1 MAPRI
6 SLALI
11 LHNHQPVGNFGWV
24 IEHVYT
30 QAYEPM
36 IAALERHPRIR
47 VGLHYSG
54 PLIGWLRE
62 NRPEALERI
71 RGLVDRE
78 QVEILGGAYYEPI
91 LVALPERD
99 RQGQL
104 ELMRE
109 EIGRLFGRKP
119 AGAWLA
125 ERVWESSLPS
135 DLGRAGYRY
144 TVLDDN
150 HLRGASVRPE
160 ATWGTYTTD
169 DQGQMLTVFG
179 TEQGLRY
186 RIPFRD
192 VDELIDYLRDHAT
205 EDGSRVGIMGDDG
218 EKFGSWPGTYEH
230 CWGQG
235 QWVERC
241 FAAIEANAD
250 WLTTVRPADW
260 IGSQPPLGRIYIP
273 AASYLEMTEWAL
285 PPDEQNVF
293 VDLIEAARELDRPE
307 ARFLQGG
314 LWRNFQA
321 RYREINDLHKQM
333 LRVSRKV
340 ATLADGRARGR
351 AIDHLYQGQSN
362 DCYWHGLF
370 GGIYLVHMRMATLA
384 HLIAAEDI
392 ADRVGGVAGRPPG
405 NDGATNEAVVFGDLD
420 LDCHGDALLRSDAQ
434 VVTVD
439 LAEGAGIGSWDLRAS
454 RVALAAVMRRR
465 PEAYHE
471 RLRAHERAVARAE
484 PGEPGRTQTIHEI
497 VASKEPGLSER
508 IVYDWHERRGGLV
521 HLLPAAEWR
530 LSARDVSAVRY
541 TELGDFADR
550 AFEVVESDA
559 RSLTVRR
566 EGHLH
571 VEGGPH
577 RLLLTKRMALGGDRL
592 SPSLRLDLTVEN
604 ISGVPVEFELALEWG
619 FNLMGGGG
627 NPSAYYELQAARFD
641 GETDGEGDS
650 RDATEPGAPGE
661 SGTRR
666 WRHDSVADE
675 TVDAIPDTEQGRLA
689 FGNEDSGVRI
699 EAAATPSARV
709 SWFPIETVS
718 NSESG
723 FERIY
728 QGSSLVFRWPVAIEA
743 GGRYASG
750 VRFQVHQTRDL
761 DAEEERG
768 EGGRS
773 GTRAR
778 DAAGSAAD
786 ARGDSQAETIAAE
799 SPVHAAAS

>member
-6 SLALI
+6 SLALV

-24 IEHVYT
+24 IEDVYR

-36 IAALERHPRIR
+36 IGALERHPRVR
-47 VGLHYSG
+47 LGLHYSG
-54 PLIGWLRE
+54 PLIDWMRSNHPDSLDRLR
-62 NRPEALERI
+62 A
-71 RGLVDRE
+71 LVDRE

-104 ELMRE
+104 ERMRT
-109 EIGRLFGRKP
+109 EIPRLFGRKP
-119 AGAWLA
+119 TGAWLA
-125 ERVWESSLPS
+125 ERVWEPSLAS
-135 DLGRAGYRY
+135 DLARAGYRY

-150 HLRGASVRPE
+150 HLRGASVRPD

-169 DQGQMLTVFG
+169 DQGQMLTIFG

-192 VDELIDYLRDHAT
+192 VEELIDYLREHAT
-205 EDGSRVGIMGDDG
+205 EDGARVGIMGDDG
-218 EKFGSWPGTYEH
+218 EKFGSWPGTFEH
-230 CWGQG
+230 CWGAG
-235 QWVERC
+235 RWVDRC
-241 FAAIEANAD
+241 FEALEGNSE
-250 WLTTVRPADW
+250 WLTTLRPSDW
-260 IGSQPPLGRIYIP
+260 LGARPSLGRIYIP
-273 AASYLEMTEWAL
+273 ASSYLEMTEWAL

-293 VDLIEAARELDRPE
+293 IDLIEAARELDRPE

-340 ATLADGRARGR
+340 ATMPGGPDRTHAM
-351 AIDHLYQGQSN
+351 DHLYQGQSN

-384 HLIAAEDI
+384 HLIAAEDL
-392 ADRVGGVAGRPPG
+392 ADRRTSGQAGA
-405 NDGATNEAVVFGDLD
+405 DAIVFGDLD
-420 LDCHGDALLRSDAQ
+420 LDGQTEALLRSDAQ
-434 VVTVD
+434 NIVVD
-439 LAEGAGIGSWDLRAS
+439 LDEGAGIGGWDLRAT

-465 PEAYHE
+465 PEAYHDK
-471 RLRAHERAVARAE
+471 LRAHERAAAAAATE
-484 PGEPGRTQTIHEI
+484 PRGDAAAAQTIHEI
-497 VASKEPGLSER
+497 VAVKERGLSER
-508 IVYDWHERRGGLV
+508 LVYDWHERRGGLV

-530 LSARDVSAVRY
+530 LSARDISAVRY
-541 TELGDFADR
+541 TELGDFVDQP
-550 AFEVVESDA
+550 FEVVESDA
-559 RSLTVRR
+559 RSLLVRR

-577 RLLLTKRMALGGDRL
+577 RLVVSKRISTAGSRRDPRL
-592 SPSLRLDLTVEN
+592 HLELTVEN

-627 NPSAYYELQAARFD
+627 NPSAYYELQAARVD
-641 GETDGEGDS
+641 GEVDGEVESDETTDS
-650 RDATEPGAPGE
+650 PGHSEPGV
-661 SGTRR
+661 RR

-675 TVDAIPDTEQGRLA
+675 TCDAVPDNEDGRLA
-689 FGNEDSGVRI
+689 FGNEDAGVRV
-699 EAAATPSARV
+699 EAAVTPGARV
-709 SWFPIETVS
+709 SWFPIETIS
-718 NSESG
+718 NSEAG

-743 GGRYASG
+743 GGRYASV
-750 VRFQVHQTRDL
+750 VRFQVRQSRDL
-761 DAEEERG
+761 NEEELVAAL
-768 EGGRS
+768 EESGRAERPTQADS
-773 GTRAR
+773 PAVT
-778 DAAGSAAD
+778 AATG
-786 ARGDSQAETIAAE
+786 
-799 SPVHAAAS
+799 

>member
-24 IEHVYT
+24 IEGVYG

-36 IAALERHPRIR
+36 IGALERHPRVR

-54 PLIGWLRE
+54 PLIDWMRG
-62 NRPEALERI
+62 NRPEALDRL
-71 RGLVDRE
+71 RALVDRE

-104 ELMRE
+104 ERTRG
-109 EIGRLFGRKP
+109 EIEALFGRKP
-119 AGAWLA
+119 TGAWLA
-125 ERVWESSLPS
+125 ERVWEPSLPS

-160 ATWGTYTTD
+160 ETWGTYTTD

-192 VDELIDYLRDHAT
+192 VEELIDYLREHAS
-205 EDGSRVGIMGDDG
+205 EDGARVGIMGDDG
-218 EKFGSWPGTYEH
+218 EKFGSWPGTFEH
-230 CWGQG
+230 CWGAG
-235 QWVERC
+235 RWVDRC
-241 FAAIEANAD
+241 FEALEANGD
-250 WLTTVRPADW
+250 WLTTVRPSDW
-260 IGSQPPLGRIYIP
+260 LGAQPSLGRIYIP
-273 AASYLEMTEWAL
+273 ASSYLEMTEWAL
-285 PPDEQNVF
+285 PPNEQNVF

-321 RYREINDLHKQM
+321 RYRAINDLHQQM

-340 ATLADGRARGR
+340 TTMRGGPERRRAV
-351 AIDHLYQGQSN
+351 DHLYQGQSN

-392 ADRVGGVAGRPPG
+392 ADR
-405 NDGATNEAVVFGDLD
+405 GAADAPDAVVFGDLD
-420 LDCHGDALLRSDAQ
+420 LDGQTEALMRTDGQ
-434 VVTVD
+434 TVVVD
-439 LAEGAGIGSWDLRAS
+439 LAEGAGIGAWDLRAT
-454 RVALAAVMRRR
+454 RVALAAVLRRR

-471 RLRAHERAVARAE
+471 KLRAHERAAAAAASGVESGGAAKA
-484 PGEPGRTQTIHEI
+484 QTIHEI
-497 VASKEPGLSER
+497 VAVKERGLSER
-508 IVYDWHERRGGLV
+508 LVYDWHERRGGLV

-530 LSARDVSAVRY
+530 LSARDISAVRY
-541 TELGDFADR
+541 TELGDFVDR
-550 AFEVVESDA
+550 PFEVVESDA
-559 RSLTVRR
+559 HSLTVRR

-577 RLLLTKRMALGGDRL
+577 RLVISKRISTGGDRME
-592 SPSLRLDLTVEN
+592 PRLRLDLTVEN
-604 ISGVPVEFELALEWG
+604 VSGGPLEFELALEWG
-619 FNLMGGGG
+619 LNLMGGG
-627 NPSAYYELQAARFD
+627 NPSAYYELVAARIDSETSDGDAAEPGD
-641 GETDGEGDS
+641 GEETGDTGS
-650 RDATEPGAPGE
+650 TEPGA
-661 SGTRR
+661 RR

-675 TVDAIPDTEQGRLA
+675 TVDAVSEAHDGRLS
-689 FGNEDSGVRI
+689 FGNEDAGVRV
-699 EAAATPSARV
+699 EAAVTPGARV
-709 SWFPIETVS
+709 SWFPIETIS
-718 NSESG
+718 NSEAG

-743 GGRYASG
+743 GGRYSSA
-750 VRFQVHQTRDL
+750 VRFQVRQTRDL
-761 DAEEERG
+761 DAEERG
-768 EGGRS
+768 AGDEGAR
-773 GTRAR
+773 TADQPAVARAP
-778 DAAGSAAD
+778 APASP
-786 ARGDSQAETIAAE
+786 EPAE
-799 SPVHAAAS
+799 STAPDSPVVHAGAG

>member
-24 IEHVYT
+24 IESVYG

-36 IAALERHPRIR
+36 IGALERHPRVR

-54 PLIGWLRE
+54 PLIDWLKA
-62 NRPEALERI
+62 NRPEALDRL
-71 RGLVDRE
+71 RALVDRE

-104 ELMRE
+104 ERMRE
-109 EIGRLFGRKP
+109 EIARLFGRKP

-125 ERVWESSLPS
+125 ERVWEPSLPS

-169 DQGQMLTVFG
+169 DQGQLLTVFG

-186 RIPFRD
+186 RIPFRE
-192 VDELIDYLRDHAT
+192 VDELIDYLREHAS
-205 EDGSRVGIMGDDG
+205 EDGARVGIMGDDG
-218 EKFGSWPGTYEH
+218 EKFGSWPGTFEH
-230 CWGQG
+230 CWGEG
-235 QWVERC
+235 QWVEHC
-241 FAAIEANAD
+241 FEALETNSD
-250 WLTTVRPADW
+250 WLTTVRPSDW
-260 IGSQPPLGRIYIP
+260 LGAQPSLGRIYIP
-273 AASYLEMTEWAL
+273 ASSYLEMTEWAL

-340 ATLADGRARGR
+340 ATMPAGPDRRR

-370 GGIYLVHMRMATLA
+370 GGIYLVHMRMATLS

-392 ADRVGGVAGRPPG
+392 ADRAAPGAAPAVAPG
-405 NDGATNEAVVFGDLD
+405 TVDRGASEGTARGDAAAVVFGDLD
-420 LDCHGDALLRSDAQ
+420 LDGQTEALMRTEAQ
-434 VVTVD
+434 TVVVD
-439 LAEGAGIGSWDLRAS
+439 LAEGAGIGAWDLRAT
-454 RVALAAVMRRR
+454 RVALAAVLRRR

-471 RLRAHERAVARAE
+471 KLRAHDRAAAAGAE
-484 PGEPGRTQTIHEI
+484 PGGAAKAQTIHEI
-497 VASKEPGLSER
+497 VAVKEPGLSER

-530 LSARDVSAVRY
+530 LSARDISAVRY
-541 TELGDFADR
+541 TELGDFVDHP
-550 AFEVVESDA
+550 FEVVESDA
-559 RSLTVRR
+559 HSLTVRR
-566 EGHLH
+566 DGHLH

-577 RLLLTKRMALGGDRL
+577 PLVISKKISTGGDRTE
-592 SPSLRLDLTVEN
+592 PRLRLDLTVEN
-604 ISGVPVEFELALEWG
+604 VSGVPVEFELALEWG
-619 FNLMGGGG
+619 INLMGGG
-627 NPSAYYELQAARFD
+627 NPSAYYELAAARIDAD
-641 GETDGEGDS
+641 GYGGEGEDGADGGPS
-650 RDATEPGAPGE
+650 EPGV
-661 SGTRR
+661 RR

-675 TVDAIPDTEQGRLA
+675 TVDAVPDSHDGRLS
-689 FGNEDSGVRI
+689 FGNEDAGVRV
-699 EAAATPSARV
+699 EAAVAPGARV
-709 SWFPIETVS
+709 SWFPIETIS
-718 NSESG
+718 NSEAG

-743 GGRYASG
+743 GGRYSNS
-750 VRFQVHQTRDL
+750 VRFQVRQTRDL
-761 DAEEERG
+761 EAEERG
-768 EGGRS
+768 AAPEQA
-773 GTRAR
+773 TRVAQPSTT
-778 DAAGSAAD
+778 DSPAVAAG
-786 ARGDSQAETIAAE
+786 
-799 SPVHAAAS
+799 AS